1 MIKSI
6 HILLALISFFGF
18 ITRVVLSEVNSEIL
32 QRKWL
37 KISPH
42 VIDTFLLASGITL
55 VFQGNWLAG
64 EYGWLTAKII
74 ALMGYIGLGVVAM
87 RCRGTVRW
95 MALAASITCYVYI
108 LIVAISKNPFI
119 FT

>member
-6 HILLALISFFGF
+6 HIVLALTSFFGF
-18 ITRVVLSEVNSEIL
+18 ITRVVLSEVNSEFL
-32 QRKWL
+32 QHKWL

-42 VIDTFLLASGITL
+42 VIDTLLLVSGITL

-74 ALMGYIGLGVVAM
+74 ALLGYIGLGVLVM
-87 RCRGTVRW
+87 HRRGTVRW
-95 MALAASITCYVYI
+95 IALAGSVTCYTYI
-108 LIVAISKNPFI
+108 LMVAISKNPFI